1 MNGMEIPSI
10 VVHKGEKEKKY
21 QLYIEDYVISYLK
34 YKTGSLEFAEIFFFG
49 VREENKKQYII
60 YCAGTDKHDTLFEK
74 YDLLEE
80 VGCRLTQAGP
90 FFFIRET
97 PGVYEI
103 KGYEIFYQKNEE
115 MQNYLVAVKQSEQKT
130 EQVERNIKSFER
142 PKTNEAAAV
151 FKEKAGGRTQGWI
164 SLQLCAIFIILV
176 AIVITSTNSYDKMG
190 QLNQAAKEVFF
201 AMENQSAQYDLENA
215 AGKEPE
221 SGSLQDG
228 AVTVEETESG
238 ETRTEE
244 TENGETRAEE
254 TQNGETEAE
263 GLQNGETE
271 AEEMQD
277 EEVKNEEAESAGIKT
292 GEEDEKTTVTDLQDK
307 DVADGKQE
315 ETTGD
320 GTEALSRNVTRYYKV
335 EKGDTL
341 YKISMEIYGDTSK
354 VEQICKLNQITD
366 PDNIKYGQ
374 KIILP

>member
-10 VVHKGEKEKKY
+10 VVHKGEKDQKY

-34 YKTGSLEFAEIFFFG
+34 FKTGSLEFAEIFFFG
-49 VREENKKQYII
+49 VREESKKQYII
-60 YCAGTDKHDTLFEK
+60 YCAGTDKHNSLFEK

-90 FFFIRET
+90 LFFIREAS
-97 PGVYEI
+97 GVYEI
-103 KGYEIFYQKNEE
+103 KGYEIFYHKNEE

-130 EQVERNIKSFER
+130 EQKTEQVKREIKSFDR
-142 PKTNEAAAV
+142 PKANGAAAV
-151 FKEKAGGRTQGWI
+151 LKEKAGGRTQGWI

-215 AGKEPE
+215 ADEESE

-228 AVTVEETESG
+228 AVTVEETE
-238 ETRTEE
+238 
-244 TENGETRAEE
+244 AEE
-254 TQNGETEAE
+254 TQNGETKAE
-263 GLQNGETE
+263 G
-271 AEEMQD
+271 MQD
-277 EEVKNEEAESAGIKT
+277 EEIKNEERQDEETESAGIKA
-292 GEEDEKTTVTDLQDK
+292 GEAEGETTAAADMQDK
-307 DVADGKQE
+307 DVADGGQG

>member
-10 VVHKGEKEKKY
+10 VVHKGEKEQKY
-21 QLYIEDYVISYLK
+21 QLYIEDYVIFYLK

-60 YCAGTDKHDTLFEK
+60 YCAGTDKHDSLFEK

-130 EQVERNIKSFER
+130 EQVERNIKSFDR
-142 PKTNEAAAV
+142 PKTNEAVAV

-215 AGKEPE
+215 ADEEPE

-228 AVTVEETESG
+228 AVTVEETE
-238 ETRTEE
+238 
-244 TENGETRAEE
+244 NGETRAEE
-254 TQNGETEAE
+254 MQNGETEAE
-263 GLQNGETE
+263 GTQDEDIKN
-271 AEEMQD
+271 EEMQD
-277 EEVKNEEAESAGIKT
+277 EETESTGIKVGEAEG
-292 GEEDEKTTVTDLQDK
+292 GTTATDLQDK
-307 DVADGKQE
+307 DVADAEQG